1 MKVVYEQAETKRK
14 MPIKVAEKKKQET
27 RLIFLV
33 DDQEIFLR
41 ILESD
46 LRNIKNCMIM
56 TFTSGEECLKNMYLE
71 PELVVLDYDLSGLE
85 GNLLSGI
92 EVLKRIKKTSKATE
106 VVMLSSHEEI
116 HVAVASMKFGA
127 FDYVIKDEY
136 YVNNVRN
143 KTRNIFRKF
152 TMLKSLRSEKMMR
165 WAISLGLIFAVGITF
180 FVQQSLNSVQ

>member
-1 MKVVYEQAETKRK
+1 MEVVEAQKEKVVG
-14 MPIKVAEKKKQET
+14 KKKFSAEYKKDET

-46 LRNIKNCMIM
+46 LRNVKDCMIM

-71 PELVVLDYDLSGLE
+71 PELVVLDYDLSGQE

-92 EVLKRIKKTSKATE
+92 EVLKRIKTNNPATE

-116 HVAVASMKFGA
+116 QVAVASMKFGA
-127 FDYVIKDEY
+127 YDYVVKDEF

-143 KTRNIFRKF
+143 KARNIFMNF
-152 TMLKSLRSEKMMR
+152 SMLRSLRTEKMMR
-165 WAISLGLIFAVGITF
+165 WAISLGLVFAAGITYL
-180 FVQQSLNSVQ
+180 VQQT